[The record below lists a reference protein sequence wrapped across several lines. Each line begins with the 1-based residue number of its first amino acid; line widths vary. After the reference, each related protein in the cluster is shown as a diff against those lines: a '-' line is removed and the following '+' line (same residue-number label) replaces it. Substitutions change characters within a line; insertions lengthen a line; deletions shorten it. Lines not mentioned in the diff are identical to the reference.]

1 MAPVGYLSHH
11 PQGAVIRFAA
21 GSLATATVLFI
32 ATGFGAAGSW
42 ALPVSAAALLAA
54 AIVGAIAMEE
64 RDRAAPEGLLRLEAA
79 RAATQPVP
87 VAEPWRE
94 AA

>member
-1 MAPVGYLSHH
+1 M
-11 PQGAVIRFAA
+11 RFAV
-21 GSLATATVLFI
+21 GSLATAIVLFI
-32 ATGFGAAGSW
+32 AAGFGAVGSW

-54 AIVGAIAMEE
+54 AIVGAIAIEE
-64 RDRAAPEGLLRLEAA
+64 RDLAAPEGLLRLEAA

-87 VAEPWRE
+87 VTEPWRE